1 MLTTEFAQRRLSM
14 SEIKTKAAALG
25 ITPGKMKKTELIRS
39 IQSAEHCTPC
49 YETSNGQCVHTDCCW
64 RKDCLENVF

>member
-1 MLTTEFAQRRLSM
+1 MLTTELTQRRLSM

-64 RKDCLENVF
+64 RKDCLETAF